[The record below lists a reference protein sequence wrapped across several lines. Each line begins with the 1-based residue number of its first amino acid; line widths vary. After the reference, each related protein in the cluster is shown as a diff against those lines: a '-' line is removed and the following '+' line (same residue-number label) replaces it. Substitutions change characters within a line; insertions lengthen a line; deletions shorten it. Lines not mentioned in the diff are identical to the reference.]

1 MNLIALARRSG
12 SAVAGFEKVMKTLAG
27 GDVAV
32 LLEAIDGAD
41 DGRKKI
47 ARRAIGVHAFSLWT
61 ASQLGAPFGRDRAV
75 HVAIISG
82 GLAKSLLRDGRRLE
96 SLQSKGVYAD
106 A

>member
-41 DGRKKI
+41 DGRKKLL
-47 ARRAIGVHAFSLWT
+47 AG
-61 ASQLGAPFGRDRAV
+61 QLVYTHFLCGQ
-75 HVAIISG
+75 
-82 GLAKSLLRDGRRLE
+82 LAN
-96 SLQSKGVYAD
+96 
-106 A
+106 